1 MGKFLPEES
10 GVRVPMTV
18 VYSNNLRQPEFDPY
32 DLDINL
38 KDKIAAADAQDRDSI
53 RTQAV
58 NRTVQREINFTNV
71 RKERTKAGGV
81 PLPWDI
87 SNFSVSYVYNET
99 DQTSPLIELDET
111 INHYGSLDYNYALRS
126 KPITPFKKLIKK
138 NKYLDLIKEMNFN
151 PLPSR
156 FGFSTTTDRV
166 LQSTRYR
173 FSGDDPAFNT
183 YFNRNW
189 TWDRD
194 YNLNWDFS
202 KGLRFQFNA
211 TNRAVIDELETFDEN
226 NQPFDETFRRDSVW
240 RALRNFG
247 RNKAYQ
253 HNFNVNYT
261 LPTKQIPFLEFINVT
276 AQYSGT
282 YNWNAAA
289 QNLVELGNVI
299 SNGQQ
304 RQIRG
309 DLNFET
315 LYRKSKYLQKIE
327 NGNKAASKR
336 GRGRGRDPRGRSMD
350 LGKGDENSKQV
361 SKDGSG
367 DEEKDGKKKGKKE
380 KKKKGERD
388 VSKFERIAIR
398 PFLLLR
404 RANVTYNEEFGTTLP
419 GYTPQTEFL
428 GLSPGFADPGWDFVG
443 GLQPNIRN
451 SFGGPRSDDYLFQ
464 NQDWFTDDIRLNQQ
478 IFQTYSRNLAG
489 QMSIEPFKDFRIDLD
504 VSQRY
509 SENHSEFFKDTTT
522 VGTATNFARLVPAEV
537 GSYTISY
544 GAINTLFGNEPED
557 LFEIFE
563 DYRVIVSQR
572 LNAELDDPGNP
583 HPNQEL
589 ADQGYLEGFGPNQQQ
604 VQLAAFLA
612 AYTEKDPEQVS
623 LDVFKTRPKVNW
635 RLTYNGLARVK
646 GMDEIFSSFSLTH
659 SYKSS
664 LTINSFNTNLLY
676 DGPETINPG
685 TQSFYSK
692 LVIPDLVIQE
702 QFFPLLGV
710 DARLKNEMSLRVSLS
725 KTRNLGMSFVDN
737 TLAERN
743 SEEWS
748 VGYGYVIKN
757 VDLLQYFGGKKKRST
772 SRRKQEEEKANNA
785 NQPGRTPRRGG
796 PNNGVGNDLDIQV
809 DVRFSDDVT
818 LNRQLDQI
826 GDQPTRGATSFT
838 LSPSAEYEI
847 NEQLSL
853 RIFLDY
859 RRQTPKVS
867 TSFPTTNTQAGIT
880 VRFKLN

>member
-1 MGKFLPEES
+1 
-10 GVRVPMTV
+10 V
-18 VYSNNLRQPEFDPY
+18 V
-32 DLDINL
+32 
-38 KDKIAAADAQDRDSI
+38 
-53 RTQAV
+53 
-58 NRTVQREINFTNV
+58 
-71 RKERTKAGGV
+71 
-81 PLPWDI
+81 
-87 SNFSVSYVYNET
+87 
-99 DQTSPLIELDET
+99 ET
-111 INHYGSLDYNYALRS
+111 INHYGSLDYNYALRT

-138 NKYLDLIKEMNFN
+138 NKYLDLLKEMNFN

-173 FSGDDPAFNT
+173 FSGNDPQFNT

-202 KGLRFQFNA
+202 KGLRFQYNA
-211 TNRAVIDELETFDEN
+211 TNRAVIDELETFDQDN
-226 NQPFDETFRRDSVW
+226 KPYDPQFRRDSVW

-261 LPTKQIPFLEFINVT
+261 LPTKQIPFLEFMNIT
-276 AQYSGT
+276 AQYTGT

-289 QNLVELGNVI
+289 QNLTALGNVI

-327 NGNKAASKR
+327 NGNKAKSKS
-336 GRGRGRDPRGRSMD
+336 GRGRDPRGRS
-350 LGKGDENSKQV
+350 LA
-361 SKDGSG
+361 
-367 DEEKDGKKKGKKE
+367 EKDNKVSDEPSKPDDPASDKDSKGKKGSKKKGKGKD

-388 VSKFERIAIR
+388 VSKFERIALR
-398 PFLLLR
+398 PLLLLR
-404 RANVTYNEEFGTTLP
+404 RANVTYNEEFGSTLP
-419 GYTPQTEFL
+419 GYKPGTEFL
-428 GLSPGFADPGWDFVG
+428 GLSPGFADPGWDFIA

-451 SFGGPRSDDYLFQ
+451 SFGGPRADDYLFQ
-464 NQDWFTDDIRLNQQ
+464 NERWFTDDIRLNQQ
-478 IFQTYSRNLAG
+478 VFQTYSKNLAG

-504 VSQRY
+504 ISQRF

-522 VGTATNFARLVPAEV
+522 VGGGTNFGRLVPADV

-544 GAINTLFGNEPED
+544 GALNTLFGTDPED
-557 LFEIFE
+557 LFSTFE
-563 DYRVIVSQR
+563 NYRLVVSQR
-572 LNAELDDPGNP
+572 LNSELDNPGNL
-583 HPNQEL
+583 HPDTALANQ
-589 ADQGYLEGFGPNQQQ
+589 GFYEGFGPNQQQ
-604 VQLAAFLA
+604 VQLASFLA
-612 AYTEKDPEQVS
+612 AYTEKDPETVS

-659 SYKSS
+659 SYKST

-676 DGPETINPG
+676 NGPQTINPG

-692 LVIPDLVIQE
+692 LVIPDLVISE
-702 QFFPLLGV
+702 QFSPLLGI
-710 DARLKNEMSLRVSLS
+710 DARLKNEMSIRVSLS

-757 VDLLQYFGGKKKRST
+757 VDLLQYFGGKKRKSS
-772 SRRKQEEEKANNA
+772 SRKKQEAEKAANA
-785 NQPGRTPRRGG
+785 AQPNRTPRRGG
-796 PNNGVGNDLDIQV
+796 PNNGVGNDYAS
-809 DVRFSDDVT
+809 R
-818 LNRQLDQI
+818 N
-826 GDQPTRGATSFT
+826 
-838 LSPSAEYEI
+838 
-847 NEQLSL
+847 
-853 RIFLDY
+853 Y
-859 RRQTPKVS
+859 RP
-867 TSFPTTNTQAGIT
+867 
-880 VRFKLN
+880 L